1 MTQTVEQ
8 AVAAGPI
15 ETAKA
20 HRQRDLAALAQARE
34 GLLELVRQRGAA
46 GSGLIDDVATKE
58 GLPPVIVQQALWALL
73 NEQVL
78 ITDEYGAVEAGPQ
91 SGSV

>member
-1 MTQTVEQ
+1 MTQIVEQ
-8 AVAAGPI
+8 AAEASPI

-20 HRQRDLAALAQARE
+20 HRQRDLASLAQARG

-58 GLPPVIVQQALWALL
+58 GLAPVIVQQALWALL

-78 ITDEYGAVEAGPQ
+78 VTDEHGAVTAGPQ
-91 SGSV
+91 AGSV